1 MRSDEQAEYM
11 IYPRLLALAERAWH
25 QASWQVPYKAK
36 GDTFSKESNAFTHK
50 LRQVRDKQWLA
61 FSHAIGEK
69 ELAKL
74 DLAGV
79 FYRVPTVGAKIELGI
94 LSANIAIK
102 GITVEYRVQGGI
114 WQDYIKPVKVKGQ
127 VEVRSR
133 TSDKKRTGR
142 ITVVTQY

>member
-1 MRSDEQAEYM
+1 VRSDEQAEYM

-94 LSANIAIK
+94 LSANSAIK
-102 GITVEYRVQGGI
+102 GLPIEYKVQGEH
-114 WQDYIKPVKVKGQ
+114 WKAYQTPVKVNAA
-127 VEVRSR
+127 VEVRAR
-133 TSDKKRTGR
+133 TFDQKRAGR
-142 ITVVTQY
+142 AMPVSH